1 MSSCIILNTHF
12 LWSRN
17 FTGLLVKL
25 GFFYLDIF
33 QHLLIVPHTRI
44 FCEMQFNSQ
53 NNSIFKTK
61 GTSFHVLKSNY
72 ALCRVPSHLFSKY
85 IIIKISELKRACRI
99 YDWRILLH
107 TAVFRNL
114 CTEYLC
120 RLWYIFH
127 QVHLVW

>member
-1 MSSCIILNTHF
+1 MSSSIILNTHF

-61 GTSFHVLKSNY
+61 GTSFHVHNAFSFIKSKE
-72 ALCRVPSHLFSKY
+72 FSKY